1 MSREE
6 GIDFHTF
13 HDYCAAMK
21 EIKFFYI
28 PPLSYAG
35 VEGGRRWEI
44 IISAA
49 KSITSYSSVEAGE
62 MKLGLEY

>member
-13 HDYCAAMK
+13 YHYCAVMK

-28 PPLSYAG
+28 PLLA
-35 VEGGRRWEI
+35 
-44 IISAA
+44 
-49 KSITSYSSVEAGE
+49 T
-62 MKLGLEY
+62 LE

>member
-13 HDYCAAMK
+13 YDYCAAMK

-28 PPLSYAG
+28 PPLATLESRVGGKGRGG
-35 VEGGRRWEI
+35 VGWEI
-44 IISAA
+44 IISAD
-49 KSITSYSSVEAGE
+49 KSIHTAV
-62 MKLGLEY
+62 